1 MKQLSFTMASL
12 PYYVP
17 SNFDEM
23 VGRGPR
29 RKSLVRPS
37 PNGRF
42 VLPVRQSLVMDA
54 RLMPG
59 TTRLLMLLAG
69 WGGSGRSIDTTL
81 GALGRNLSRSSR
93 QIQRY
98 LRDAA
103 EEGYLYFRQITN
115 RFGYVVGLRISLCKS
130 AIYAPKRKAPDA
142 QEQRPWVDNYAARGR
157 RNPATT
163 QESGINKNTYII
175 LDRTDPLDRKLASLG
190 ECLGIPIQT

>member
-1 MKQLSFTMASL
+1 MRSLEFSLKSL

-17 SNFDEM
+17 PGFDEM
-23 VGRGPR
+23 AFHGPK
-29 RKSLVRPS
+29 RKSLARP
-37 PNGRF
+37 PTTKRF
-42 VLPVRQSLVMDA
+42 VLPVRQSFVMDA

-69 WGGSGRSIDTTL
+69 WGGSGRPIDTTL

-103 EEGYLYFRQITN
+103 EEGYLYFRKITN

-130 AIYAPKRKAPDA
+130 AIFAATKEEPQT
-142 QEQRPWVDNYAARGR
+142 QEQRRWKDDYAAARHR
-157 RNPATT
+157 KQATT
-163 QESGINKNTYII
+163 QESHINKNIYIY
-175 LDRTDPLDRKLASLG
+175 LDTNDSLDKKLASLG
-190 ECLGIPIQT
+190 DSLGIPIRG